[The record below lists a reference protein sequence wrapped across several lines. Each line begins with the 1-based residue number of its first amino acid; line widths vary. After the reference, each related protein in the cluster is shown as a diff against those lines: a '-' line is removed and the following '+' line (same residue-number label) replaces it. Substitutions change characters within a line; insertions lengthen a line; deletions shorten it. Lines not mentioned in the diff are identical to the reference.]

1 MREYLAALLPAMY
14 GEDVELRWEQLTAC
28 TWRTLD
34 LTYRSTWLRR
44 NPLCALHAAMRWN
57 RPNEPWAAVQQE
69 PEVSVALGTE
79 YTLAAQFAMHSAVA
93 AANLAFEI
101 AGVS

>member
-1 MREYLAALLPAMY
+1 
-14 GEDVELRWEQLTAC
+14 
-28 TWRTLD
+28 
-34 LTYRSTWLRR
+34 
-44 NPLCALHAAMRWN
+44 MRWN